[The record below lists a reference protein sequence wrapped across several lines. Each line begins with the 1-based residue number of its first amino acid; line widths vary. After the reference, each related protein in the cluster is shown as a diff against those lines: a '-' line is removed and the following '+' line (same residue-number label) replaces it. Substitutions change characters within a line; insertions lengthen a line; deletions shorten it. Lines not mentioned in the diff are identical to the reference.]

1 MTGAERH
8 NALRVGTN
16 EPLHAKKLCNTA
28 AIVIIIMDLYNVII
42 VIMHT
47 SKILSFSHCFRA
59 MLAVDKSVYS
69 YGLCALINRECKVH
83 YRHFPT
89 YAVVPEASVQVR
101 FQNTY
106 GQPVV

>member
-1 MTGAERH
+1 MSHFMQR
-8 NALRVGTN
+8 N
-16 EPLHAKKLCNTA
+16 LCNVA
-28 AIVIIIMDLYNVII
+28 AMVVIIMDLYILII

-47 SKILSFSHCFRA
+47 SRILSFSHRFRA

-69 YGLCALINRECKVH
+69 YGLCALVNTECKVH

-89 YAVVPEASVQVR
+89 YAVVPEVSAQVR

-106 GQPVV
+106 GQPV